1 VRRREFITLL
11 GGAASWPF
19 AVRAQP
25 AAMPVIGFLCS
36 ASEAAWAPYVSSFRQ
51 GLSERGYH
59 EGRDIAIEYRWADN
73 KLDRL
78 PAMVADL
85 IARRIAVFVAGG
97 GAAPAIAAK
106 KATTTI
112 PIVFAHGSDPVKS
125 GLVSSLN
132 RPGGNVTGVT
142 FLATALV
149 AKRLGL
155 LRELVPGAT
164 NIAVLFNP
172 ENSEASAI
180 LGDLRDATGKLG
192 VTPLLLNARQER
204 DFEAAFATLVKNR
217 SQALLIAGDRLFVA
231 GRDRL
236 AALAAQ
242 HAIPTMHDD
251 LLYPAAGGLMTYGP
265 SITAAYRQIGVYTA
279 RILRGEKPADLPV
292 MRPTKFDLIVNLR
305 TAKALGL
312 EIPPKLLALTDQVIE

>member
-1 VRRREFITLL
+1 MRRRAFLGLL
-11 GGAASWPF
+11 GGATTWPL
-19 AVRAQP
+19 AARAQQS
-25 AAMPVIGFLCS
+25 AMPAVGFLCS
-36 ASEAAWAPYVSSFRQ
+36 ASEAAWAPYVAAFHR
-51 GLSERGYH
+51 GLNERGYH
-59 EGRDIAIEYRWADN
+59 QSRDFGIEYRWADN

-78 PAMVADL
+78 PALVADL
-85 IARRIAVFVAGG
+85 IARRVAVIVAGG
-97 GAAPAIAAK
+97 GAAPAMAAK
-106 KATTTI
+106 AATTTI

-125 GLVSSLN
+125 GMVSSLS

-149 AKRLGL
+149 AKRLEL

-164 NIAVLFNP
+164 SIAVLFNP

-180 LGDLRDATGKLG
+180 LADLVEATSKLG
-192 VTPLLLNARQER
+192 VTPLLLYARQER
-204 DFEAAFATLVKNR
+204 DFEAAFAALTKNR
-217 SQALLIAGDRLFVA
+217 AQALLIAGDRLFIDR
-231 GRDRL
+231 RDQL

-265 SITAAYRQIGVYTA
+265 SIADAYRQIGAYTG
-279 RILRGEKPADLPV
+279 RILQGEKPADLPV
-292 MRPTKFDLIVNLR
+292 MRPTKFDLVVNLR
-305 TAKALGL
+305 VAKALGL